1 MENKMLMG
9 NEACGRCGGE
19 GAQASLD
26 EYERQR
32 GIEDTCYHCGGS
44 GKVDAETARED
55 RLEALAGTIAAQRA
69 RAEREAYDSDPEG
82 DGWDFCAAENGM
94 TGHELL
100 QVRAGEMTEE
110 AALEL
115 AKLSP
120 EVLDA
125 LVALLK

>member
-1 MENKMLMG
+1 MLMG

-55 RLEALAGTIAAQRA
+55 RINDLAGAVGAQLARDSRAAWNA
-69 RAEREAYDSDPEG
+69 DPEG

>member
-1 MENKMLMG
+1 MLMG

-44 GKVDAETARED
+44 GLVDVGTARED

-69 RAEREAYDSDPEG
+69 RAEREAYDSDPDGE
-82 DGWDFCAAENGM
+82 GWDFRAAENMM

-100 QVRAGEMTEE
+100 QVRAGELAGDTCD
-110 AALEL
+110 EL